1 MERIRCKSRSLLKLR
16 KLSKFLKVLMVL
28 KVLKV
33 IKSLMWNEVMRFQ
46 RFMGS

>member
-46 RFMGS
+46 RFIRS

>member
-1 MERIRCKSRSLLKLR
+1 MRYKRIFRLKLR
-16 KLSKFLKVLMVL
+16 KLNKFL

-33 IKSLMWNEVMRFQ
+33 IKSLTWNEVMRFQ